1 ATWRWPRNHSNAS
14 GKSVK
19 TSILNELDEHAP
31 ALARRRR
38 PGDRA
43 DRVRDAAPAADEA
56 PDLAAPDRHLE
67 HHLAVLVALLDAH
80 RVGVIHEGAAE
91 ELDQLAHRLGAGGG
105 DALSAQE
112 RRHRARRLRPP
123 LEPVAHPL
131 LVELD
136 HRGLG
141 LGVVMADRLDRPPVA
156 RRAPVGD
163 DDAPDW
169 VLLGPDPR
177 QADAD

>member
-1 ATWRWPRNHSNAS
+1 AS

-56 PDLAAPDRHLE
+56 PDLAAP
-67 HHLAVLVALLDAH
+67 VALLDAH
-80 RVGVIHEGAAE
+80 RVGVVHEGAAE

-112 RRHRARRLRPP
+112 RRHRARRL
-123 LEPVAHPL
+123 
-131 LVELD
+131 
-136 HRGLG
+136 
-141 LGVVMADRLDRPPVA
+141 
-156 RRAPVGD
+156 
-163 DDAPDW
+163 
-169 VLLGPDPR
+169 
-177 QADAD
+177 